1 MNLAACAL
9 LFLVTLNTQQG
20 RMASAYPSNMIYA
33 LYQLPVAESEAWI
46 DGEDSEPWPLT
57 LYPIHV
63 ASTKRMAVAGKRG
76 TGLGGDG
83 NIAVRTR
90 RGKVLRISK
99 GKQKRSQPSLEQDP
113 YFFSNTAAGQAQDFT
128 LEPFVIRYV

>member
-1 MNLAACAL
+1 MNLAACAI
-9 LFLVTLNTQQG
+9 LFLMTLNAQHR

-46 DGEDSEPWPLT
+46 DGEDGEPWPLT
-57 LYPIHV
+57 FYPIHV
-63 ASTKRMAVAGKRG
+63 ASMKRTRKRG
-76 TGLGGDG
+76 TGLGGEVDL
-83 NIAVRTR
+83 AVRTR